1 MGVLAILFPLNIMV
15 WTSLRKYQNTQM
27 EKKDQRVKLTSE
39 ILNGIKVIKLFA
51 WEHSFVERLNGL
63 RLEEVT
69 QIRAIQLL
77 DGFVY
82 FVWNVAP
89 LFMTMAS
96 FISYVLID
104 PANNVLDTKI
114 VFVSIALFNIIRVP
128 LYTLPLGIA
137 SLLQAII
144 SIRRIDEYLNLTDL
158 DHLSVRK
165 TWVKFNSWQL
175 HRFFLNSG
183 DSLWRCTSSYII
195 KRGII

>member
-165 TWVKFNSWQL
+165 T
-175 HRFFLNSG
+175 
-183 DSLWRCTSSYII
+183 
-195 KRGII
+195 